1 MILNMAGLLLR
12 LRYTGAIP
20 MEAKL
25 LTWECMT
32 TFDEIPAQA
41 ELERMFEMEFPRT
54 SRRLQECGGFYR
66 IWHLVSFNSS
76 EGRRSRFL
84 VALVEK
90 PVEKRTFE
98 KITFEKISRRVL
110 PEQIWLSAAADQAIR
125 KLHESDN
132 AGNYLCYAHAEGRL
146 FVLVFFEGRLCH
158 WSEDFVGGHAKL
170 ELALSRF
177 RRFLESDA
185 LFSRAEHFQEIALQ
199 GDFTQGIISQD
210 FSSQALF
217 KRASRDSFW
226 RWHDLRKPEVKATTD
241 FAELVGAI
249 LGRKTCW
256 LLILALAML
265 LGKFGELGAKLKS
278 DLQSNVADV
287 VPPELSVPE
296 ISMLEV
302 SAEENLLEN
311 LRQFSLPRERKRPCI
326 LPEIILKG
334 VVGEM
339 FAVVTVAGESK
350 EISAGDSLGLFE
362 VRTVG
367 RDQITLAC
375 GDSTVVKK
383 VGAHGP

>member
-20 MEAKL
+20 VEAKL

-41 ELERMFEMEFPRT
+41 ELERVFEMEFPRT

-226 RWHDLRKPEVKATTD
+226 RWHDLRKPEVKATTG

-302 SAEENLLEN
+302 SPDWNAVVE
-311 LRQFSLPRERKRPCI
+311 
-326 LPEIILKG
+326 LPESSAPRVRKPICLLPEVFLKG
-334 VVGEM
+334 VVGEEI
-339 FAVVTVAGESK
+339 AVVAVAGEPK
-350 EISAGDSLGLFE
+350 EITAGDSLGSFE
-362 VRTVG
+362 VLAIG
-367 RDQITLAC
+367 RDQVALAC

>member
-185 LFSRAEHFQEIALQ
+185 LFSRVEHFQEIALQ

-226 RWHDLRKPEVKATTD
+226 RWHDLRKPEVKATG

-311 LRQFSLPRERKRPCI
+311 LRQFSLSRERKRPCI

-339 FAVVTVAGESK
+339 FAVVTVAGEPK

-383 VGAHGP
+383 VGAHDP

>member
-20 MEAKL
+20 VEAKL

-199 GDFTQGIISQD
+199 GDITQGIISQD

-226 RWHDLRKPEVKATTD
+226 RWHDLRKPEVKATTG

-278 DLQSNVADV
+278 DLLPNVADV

-296 ISMLEV
+296 ISLLEV

-334 VVGEM
+334 VVGEEI
-339 FAVVTVAGESK
+339 AVVAVAGEPK
-350 EISAGDSLGLFE
+350 EITAGDSLGSFE
-362 VRTVG
+362 VLAIG
-367 RDQITLAC
+367 RDQVALAC

>member
-20 MEAKL
+20 VEAKL

-185 LFSRAEHFQEIALQ
+185 LFSRVEHFQEIALQ

-226 RWHDLRKPEVKATTD
+226 RWHDLRKPEVKATTG

-311 LRQFSLPRERKRPCI
+311 LRQFSLSRERKRPCI

-339 FAVVTVAGESK
+339 FAVVTVAGEPK

-383 VGAHGP
+383 VGAHDP

>member
-20 MEAKL
+20 VEAKL

-32 TFDEIPAQA
+32 TFDEIPVQA
-41 ELERMFEMEFPRT
+41 ELERLFEKEFPRT
-54 SRRLQECGGFYR
+54 CFRLQESGGFFR
-66 IWHLVSFNSS
+66 IWHLVSFNSA

-90 PVEKRTFE
+90 PFEKRTFG
-98 KITFEKISRRVL
+98 KNSRRVL

-185 LFSRAEHFQEIALQ
+185 LFSRVEHFQEIALQ

-226 RWHDLRKPEVKATTD
+226 RWHDLRKPEVKATTG

-278 DLQSNVADV
+278 DLQSNEADV

-302 SAEENLLEN
+302 SPDWNAVVE
-311 LRQFSLPRERKRPCI
+311 
-326 LPEIILKG
+326 LPESSAPRVRKPICLLPEVFLKG
-334 VVGEM
+334 VVGEEI
-339 FAVVTVAGESK
+339 AVVAMAGESK